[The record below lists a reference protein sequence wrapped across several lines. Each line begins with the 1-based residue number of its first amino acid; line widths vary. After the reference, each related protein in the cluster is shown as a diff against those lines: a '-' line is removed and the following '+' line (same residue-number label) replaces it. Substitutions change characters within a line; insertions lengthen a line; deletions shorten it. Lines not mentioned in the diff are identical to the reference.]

1 MPTLF
6 NELLA
11 GEGLETGNAVIFMLL
26 SIGLLFQP

>member
-11 GEGLETGNAVIFMLL
+11 GEGLEIGNAVIFMLL